1 MPDNRT
7 GIVIPIAEKRGGAE
21 QSLLDFLSGVAP
33 TSQDAYRLLFLV
45 DGPMVEMAR
54 TLGFASDVVNA
65 GRLRNPGRMLL
76 TQWAIAKWIRRHRI
90 DVVVSWMSKAHLY
103 ASIPAK
109 VLGAKPAWFQHD
121 VYAGSRMDRL
131 NATLPTSLVLCC
143 SEGSAAAMRT
153 RFPKLPVVSTR
164 LAVDAVRF
172 NAEAC
177 QSQRQARL
185 ELGLVP
191 DVPFVLL
198 VARLERWKGVHVFLE
213 AASSLLDAGQE
224 VQFAVVGGRHPLDPG
239 YEQEL
244 QDAIARSGHSRRMQ
258 LAGHQKNV
266 PQWMCAADIVTH
278 TSVKPE
284 PFGIVVLEAMAMGKP
299 VIATAHGGP
308 TEVITHNHDGLL
320 IQPDDASVLADTIRG
335 VLDDGEGRTKL
346 GAVAVTTASA
356 YTPERFAV
364 DVETAIET
372 VRG

>member
-21 QSLLDFLSGVAP
+21 QSLLDFLSGVDQA
-33 TSQDAYRLLFLV
+33 SHDAYRLLFLV
-45 DGPMVEMAR
+45 DGPMVETAR
-54 TLGFASDVVNA
+54 ALGFTSTVVNA
-65 GRLRNPGRMLL
+65 GRLRNLGRMLL
-76 TQWAIAKWIRRHRI
+76 TQRAIAKWIRSHQI

-109 VLGAKPAWFQHD
+109 ISGARPAWFQHD
-121 VYAGSRMDRL
+121 VYAGSRMDKL

-143 SEGSAAAMRT
+143 SQGSADAMRA
-153 RFPKLPVVSTR
+153 RFPNVPTVSTR

-172 NAEAC
+172 DANACE
-177 QSQRQARL
+177 SPRQARVQ
-185 ELGLVP
+185 LGLEP

-198 VARLERWKGVHVFLE
+198 VSRLERWKGVHVFLE
-213 AASSLLDAGQE
+213 AALSLLDAGQKA
-224 VQFAVVGGRHPLDPG
+224 QFAVVGGTHPLDPG

-244 QDAIARSGHSRRMQ
+244 QDTIARSGHSERIQ

-266 PQWMCAADIVTH
+266 PEWMCAADVVTH

-320 IQPDDASVLADTIRG
+320 IQPDNANVLADTILGLLGDRA
-335 VLDDGEGRTKL
+335 GRTKL
-346 GAVAVTTASA
+346 GAEAVKTASA
-356 YTPERFAV
+356 YTPERFAG
-364 DVETAIET
+364 DVEAAIET